1 MHVSRED
8 WTTPRAKDNY
18 LTNLLFTLRKREKQ
32 NAPQHQVLMEYSG
45 DCYGDPADTLT
56 GESIKLLHDFGYGV
70 CILTKAPMNAVKD
83 LKLFDPRLDCLGCTI
98 TTFYPAE
105 IAEWEPNAPSPQD
118 RLDAVREFY
127 RAGIY
132 TWLSMEPIISPA
144 SSLEVVK
151 LTHQCV
157 DHYKTGLM
165 NVRGVPLPDGYGKH
179 DWTAYTAE
187 FIRLCEFY
195 GRTWYAK
202 HTLES
207 YLPVGAVNEKFRPM
221 CHG

>member
-1 MHVSRED
+1 MHVKRKD
-8 WTTPRAKDNY
+8 WTTPRVKENFLENLR
-18 LTNLLFTLRKREKQ
+18 LTLEKREKDD
-32 NAPQHQVLMEYSG
+32 ALKHQVLMEYSG
-45 DCYGDPADTLT
+45 DCYGDPKDTMT
-56 GESIKLLHDFGYGV
+56 GEAIKLMHEFGYGV
-70 CILTKAPMNAVKD
+70 CILTKCPTNALKD
-83 LKLFDPRLDCLGCTI
+83 IHLFDSRIDCLGCTI
-98 TTFYPAE
+98 TTFDPAE
-105 IAEWEPNAPSPQD
+105 IKEWEPNAPSPQD

-195 GRTWYAK
+195 GRTWYTK